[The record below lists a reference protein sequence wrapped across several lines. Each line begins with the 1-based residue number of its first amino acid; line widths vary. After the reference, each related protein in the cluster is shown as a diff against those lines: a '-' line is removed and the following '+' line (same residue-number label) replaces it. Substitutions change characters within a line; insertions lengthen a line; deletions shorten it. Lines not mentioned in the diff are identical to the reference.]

1 MKKIVSYALL
11 KAFVISVGFSFI
23 CFIYGL
29 VSGNPYEISLVT
41 EAIFFLILFFFEL
54 LECLWKSRKKK

>member
-1 MKKIVSYALL
+1 MKKIVPYALL

-29 VSGNPYEISLVT
+29 MSGNPYEISLVT

-54 LECLWKSRKKK
+54 LECLWKNRKKK